1 MRACRAWVLSKGAT
15 GQLAPEYVLIRAAR
29 YLNVA
34 PWELELADGKWVE
47 WALFCEQLDREL
59 EERAVKKVRKRA
71 Q

>member
-1 MRACRAWVLSKGAT
+1 
-15 GQLAPEYVLIRAAR
+15 LAPEYVLIRAAR

-34 PWELELADGKWVE
+34 PWELEREEGKWIE

-59 EERAVKKVRKRA
+59 EERAVKKARKRV

>member
-15 GQLAPEYVLIRAAR
+15 GRLAPEYVLIRAAR

-34 PWELELADGKWVE
+34 PWELAQAEGKWVE

-59 EERAVKKVRKRA
+59 EERAVKKARKRA